1 MKIHSSQPMNPKM
14 RAAIEKAAKRI
25 PKEQAEAFMVID
37 TDRDGD
43 VTAVL
48 DSELTVEQAEWLVDH
63 LEDELA
69 RRDQLERIRA
79 KRQAPGRKT
88 CQLAKNK

>member
-1 MKIHSSQPMNPKM
+1 MKIHSRQPMNPKM

-25 PKEQAEAFMVID
+25 PKEQAEAFMVLD
-37 TDRDGD
+37 TDRDGN

-48 DSELTVEQAEWLVDH
+48 DSELTLEQAERLVDH

-69 RRDQLERIRA
+69 RRDELERIRA
-79 KRQAPGRKT
+79 KHQAPSRKT
-88 CQLAKNK
+88 CQLSKKK